1 MADSLLTILFSQ
13 LVPALEALTPERL
26 VLPHDAGKASI
37 GPYPRAGDSVREAA
51 LDDGEDVPGF
61 AYAYGSH
68 AGLELVFAVHGRAE
82 LALAGRRY
90 TLTECDAAIVPT
102 QVPHLERLHSRQQ
115 GYHLLWLRVSPDHLA
130 MHSSSYSRGNRFQL
144 VRGASIP
151 RSGAIGRCF
160 EAAAEEAAERGTLW
174 FQLVRARLLEGLV
187 LAIRHIQA
195 HGPGQDPMKSR
206 QSTVDVAKVFLQS
219 HFSQELT
226 LEAIAKEVFLSPNY
240 FSSLFTQTEGKTVF
254 EYLHEVRIDEAKRL
268 LAETDL
274 PIRQIARRVGIPSA
288 SYFCRLFRRTT
299 GASAKDFR
307 GGARP

>member
-1 MADSLLTILFSQ
+1 MADSLLTILTGQ

-26 VLPHDAGKASI
+26 VLPHEAGKASV
-37 GPYPRAGDSVREAA
+37 GAFPGGGGSAREEA
-51 LDDGEDVPGF
+51 LDAGEDVPGF
-61 AYAYGSH
+61 GYSYGSH
-68 AGLELVFAVHGRAE
+68 AGLELIFGVHGRAE
-82 LALAGRRY
+82 LAMAGRRY
-90 TLTECDAAIVPT
+90 TLAEGDVAIVPSG
-102 QVPHLERLHSRQQ
+102 VPHLERLHSRQQ
-115 GYHLLWLRVSPDHLA
+115 GYHLLWLCVAPDRLA

-151 RSGAIGRCF
+151 RCGAIGRCF

-187 LAIRHIQA
+187 LAARHIQEN
-195 HGPGQDPMKSR
+195 GPGQDPMKSR

-226 LEAIAKEVFLSPNY
+226 LDAIAKEVFLSPNY

-274 PIRQIARRVGIPSA
+274 PVRQIARRVGIPSP
-288 SYFCRLFRRTT
+288 SYFCRLFRRTA
-299 GASAKDFR
+299 GKSAKDYR
-307 GGARP
+307 TGARP